1 MQNVSKREAV
11 EIVASALRDN
21 GDRKILYLLSGGS
34 SAVIGVKALSG
45 LDEQVR
51 NNIAV
56 ALVDER
62 FVSYDSTDSNAKLL
76 KDIGILNYTPNF
88 IEVLE
93 AESSSDRAMTA
104 YNYQQKLLQAQK
116 KSEIIIAILGIGS
129 DNHTAGILPGI
140 NIDNNNEIIV
150 NYSSDKFE
158 RISISPSF
166 FGSIDLLYAYVE
178 GEEKEAAIDKFSEV
192 LDPVDYPSQLI
203 KKAKQY
209 EILYNK
215 EKIE

>member
-51 NNIAV
+51 NNITV

>member
-1 MQNVSKREAV
+1 M
-11 EIVASALRDN
+11 
-21 GDRKILYLLSGGS
+21 
-34 SAVIGVKALSG
+34 
-45 LDEQVR
+45 
-51 NNIAV
+51 
-56 ALVDER
+56 
-62 FVSYDSTDSNAKLL
+62 AKLL